1 MTVHKN
7 QLFFAITNSIF
18 AGLFALL
25 SWVIAPMSPVS
36 GGDENSEPPLPVTA
50 ELDEN
55 SGNSDAWAYYLI
67 DPEHPLPWD
76 YVPTVAVLQNSVPV
90 DKRIADSARSMIAAA
105 SSDGVT
111 LIPVS
116 GYRSFAKQREN
127 YNAYVDKYIAE
138 GLAEAAARAF
148 ADTQIAQPGESEH
161 NAGLAID
168 FATPDWYINHE
179 ELDET
184 FAETD
189 AFVWLNDKAYKFGF
203 ILSYHKG
210 KEQVQG
216 GIAYEPWHWR
226 YVGDNAEDVW
236 LTGVTLPEYI
246 GFYG

>member
-1 MTVHKN
+1 MITNKN

-18 AGLFALL
+18 AGMFVLL
-25 SWVIAPMSPVS
+25 SWVVAPMAQGTASPPPQADS
-36 GGDENSEPPLPVTA
+36 HGENENTA
-50 ELDEN
+50 
-55 SGNSDAWAYYLI
+55 AWAYYLI
-67 DPEHPLPWD
+67 DNEHPLAWN
-76 YVPTVAVLQNSVPV
+76 YVPAVAVLQNAVPV
-90 DKRIADSARSMIAAA
+90 DKRIASAAEAMIAAA
-105 SSDGVT
+105 ASDGVA

-116 GYRSFAKQREN
+116 GYRSYAKQRDN
-127 YNAYVDKYIAE
+127 YDAYVDKYIAE
-138 GLAEAAARAF
+138 GMEQSAARAY

-168 FATPDWYINHE
+168 FATPDWYVTHD

-189 AFVWLNDKAYKFGF
+189 AFLWLNEHAHKFGF

-210 KEQVQG
+210 KEPVQG

-226 YVGDNAEDVW
+226 YIGDKAEDVW
-236 LTGVTLPEYI
+236 LTGVTLSEYI